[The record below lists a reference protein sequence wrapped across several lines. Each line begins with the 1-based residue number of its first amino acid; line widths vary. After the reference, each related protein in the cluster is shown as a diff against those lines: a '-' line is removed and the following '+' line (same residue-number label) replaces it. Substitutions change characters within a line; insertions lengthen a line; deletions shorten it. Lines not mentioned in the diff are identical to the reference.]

1 MTSGSEYSDDFPEAS
16 GSASDIKPSPH
27 RTQQPSNV
35 GKISGGGTEEEEH
48 YSDTFDEEE
57 TGEAQG
63 RQSSGGRDRRGNARS
78 QSRSSSSRS
87 SGSRS
92 RRSSARSK
100 RSVSRKSSPSRSSH
114 RSASSAGDP
123 RGKVMDISQLFAAAA
138 PDPGPVRSQAAAA
151 GSGSEHSR
159 DSRSAR
165 SSGEEKAQADDPRGR
180 VLDISQLPSCS
191 GPAAGQAQPPADAR
205 ETRHHASAVAGP
217 NLLSG
222 PSQWRTPDILE
233 PPSGYPALPSE
244 SAALPPAA
252 RLQREHDALP
262 RHLKPHSW
270 DIASLGQEPPSA
282 VPKEA
287 WAADGTLP
295 VAQPLLGR
303 GLAPVGSGPGGFGG
317 ARGPLVP
324 STEAQLVNR
333 LAERFVLDRKA
344 PLLERKERQAYKEM
358 LQQVSWTALEPSL
371 AQEAALLLSK
381 RWFAPVSSTE
391 TLRAF
396 RRCLHSILS
405 DDRVLDIVEHQMAL
419 HFGRTAG
426 AAA

>member
-1 MTSGSEYSDDFPEAS
+1 M
-16 GSASDIKPSPH
+16 
-27 RTQQPSNV
+27 
-35 GKISGGGTEEEEH
+35 
-48 YSDTFDEEE
+48 
-57 TGEAQG
+57 
-63 RQSSGGRDRRGNARS
+63 
-78 QSRSSSSRS
+78 
-87 SGSRS
+87 
-92 RRSSARSK
+92 
-100 RSVSRKSSPSRSSH
+100 
-114 RSASSAGDP
+114 
-123 RGKVMDISQLFAAAA
+123 
-138 PDPGPVRSQAAAA
+138 
-151 GSGSEHSR
+151 
-159 DSRSAR
+159 
-165 SSGEEKAQADDPRGR
+165 
-180 VLDISQLPSCS
+180 
-191 GPAAGQAQPPADAR
+191 
-205 ETRHHASAVAGP
+205 
-217 NLLSG
+217 
-222 PSQWRTPDILE
+222 
-233 PPSGYPALPSE
+233 
-244 SAALPPAA
+244 
-252 RLQREHDALP
+252 
-262 RHLKPHSW
+262 
-270 DIASLGQEPPSA
+270 
-282 VPKEA
+282 
-287 WAADGTLP
+287 
-295 VAQPLLGR
+295 AQPLLGR